1 MLLARVKVF
10 SVSSF
15 ATGNWISR
23 ADKSPDAR
31 VGAMVSAE
39 RLTLASVYLV
49 TAAVPS
55 PCYPV
60 PCPTSCGYVTIYGFK
75 AMVGVW
81 GYYTPCHVP

>member
-1 MLLARVKVF
+1 MQLARVKVF
-10 SVSSF
+10 FCFSSSSF

-49 TAAVPS
+49 TAAGLIKNKFVFS
-55 PCYPV
+55 I
-60 PCPTSCGYVTIYGFK
+60 SSGLNQ
-75 AMVGVW
+75 
-81 GYYTPCHVP
+81 